1 MTPNPPFAPS
11 TSVQVR
17 FLAEICRWSFTT
29 FTGMI
34 HATFLYTEA
43 FQSFH
48 CPPRGKPVK
57 CQFLVKAI
65 QHVFRNLKGLE
76 CLRIYFGGSTQTQRE
91 GAARSEENSEDIN
104 TLILEAK
111 CSHQILKRYS
121 IACEDCE
128 LFRAVVNRDECPN
141 WYGPVAP
148 SPQSQY
154 HLPEYIDCSLGRKP
168 QGLARMIECVPI
180 ADEVCCGIA
189 NEKLYFKSIYGNAS
203 DAVAS
208 HGHLESAM
216 SIPLNEF
223 HRCELAVSELEVI
236 LPLKEFKAMLQ
247 FAEAKDVEC
256 EEVNMY
262 LNEPG
267 QPLLLSTRGAHS
279 RRSFYADLVLATV
292 RQPTEDNGD
301 EQRTQDTTPRNEKRQ
316 RDQGISQNT

>member
-1 MTPNPPFAPS
+1 MEAIASPHT
-11 TSVQVR
+11 TRVLG
-17 FLAEICRWSFTT
+17 LALQCISKIGAYVLFEGSHKGIVLRSLNDSKSSFCA
-29 FTGMI
+29 FY
-34 HATFLYTEA
+34 FSPEA

-141 WYGPVAP
+141 
-148 SPQSQY
+148 
-154 HLPEYIDCSLGRKP
+154 CLGRKP

-223 HRCELAVSELEVI
+223 HRCELGMSS
-236 LPLKEFKAMLQ
+236 
-247 FAEAKDVEC
+247 
-256 EEVNMY
+256 
-262 LNEPG
+262 
-267 QPLLLSTRGAHS
+267 LSLFRCCS
-279 RRSFYADLVLATV
+279 W
-292 RQPTEDNGD
+292 
-301 EQRTQDTTPRNEKRQ
+301 
-316 RDQGISQNT
+316 